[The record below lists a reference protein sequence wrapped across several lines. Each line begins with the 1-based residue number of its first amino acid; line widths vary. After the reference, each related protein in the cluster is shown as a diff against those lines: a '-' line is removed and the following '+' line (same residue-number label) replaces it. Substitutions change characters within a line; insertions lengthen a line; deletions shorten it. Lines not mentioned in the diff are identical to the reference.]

1 MVSGF
6 NHKNIKVR
14 FKTVLTKNLSKHL
27 IKNII
32 YLKMEHY
39 KYNFNNQYKW
49 FKKNIQNMDKHNL
62 ALFKNEIIGYTCLRQ
77 KKILIGRKKILKIL
91 LFDTCVVK
99 KKKRNAGIGT
109 KLMNYNNKII
119 SKSKKPSLLLCK
131 QKLIKFYK
139 KFNWKN
145 IKKSKVLFVDH
156 KQNKLF
162 IMSYKFTKKIN
173 GKILVYLNS

>member
-14 FKTVLTKNLSKHL
+14 FKTVLTKNLSNHL

-39 KYNFNNQYKW
+39 KYSFNNQYKW

-77 KKILIGRKKILKIL
+77 KKILIGRKK
-91 LFDTCVVK
+91 F
-99 KKKRNAGIGT
+99 
-109 KLMNYNNKII
+109 
-119 SKSKKPSLLLCK
+119 
-131 QKLIKFYK
+131 
-139 KFNWKN
+139 
-145 IKKSKVLFVDH
+145 
-156 KQNKLF
+156 
-162 IMSYKFTKKIN
+162 
-173 GKILVYLNS
+173 